1 MKLTTFI
8 LATGALLAMS
18 TANAA
23 DRGWYMGVGAGQ
35 TTLQVDD
42 VLGSNY
48 PCDENDTG
56 YKIFGGYRFFPWL
69 AVEGA
74 YLDSGSPEVD
84 FNYTDGSR
92 ETLNVA
98 VESIVGAAV
107 FSLPI
112 GNKFE
117 LFVKPGYAYW
127 MADTRYRY
135 WFPPSPTP
143 AVIAID
149 QDDSGAAFFIGAGAG
164 FNHGN
169 AGLRIEYEWYTA
181 APEYDDVSEEFVT
194 EVDADAGFL
203 SLSVVYMF

>member
-1 MKLTTFI
+1 
-8 LATGALLAMS
+8 
-18 TANAA
+18 
-23 DRGWYMGVGAGQ
+23 MGVGAGQ
-35 TTLQVDD
+35 TTLNVDD

-48 PCDENDTG
+48 TFDENDTG
-56 YKIFGGYRFFPWL
+56 YKIFAGYRFFPWL

-92 ETLNVA
+92 ETLNIA
-98 VESIVGAAV
+98 VESVVGAAV

-112 GNKFE
+112 NEKFE
-117 LFVKPGYAYW
+117 LFVKPGMAYW
-127 MADTRYRY
+127 MADTRYRL
-135 WFPPSPTP
+135 WGPPSQPP

-164 FNHGN
+164 FQHGN
-169 AGLRIEYEWYTA
+169 AGLRIEYEWYKA
-181 APEYDDVSEEFVT
+181 APEYDDVSDEFVT

-203 SLSVVYMF
+203 SLSIIYMF